1 MSYYKSNYCAYCGD
15 YSGKYELCSEC
26 YYMAQD
32 EVIIKNEKGK
42 WIKNIR
48 LGNEYKFF
56 DKNKTYRLKDNLLN
70 EYEMRFFEI
79 AKDYLSKKY
88 TIVPQVNLQSIIETD
103 TNTRNDEL
111 FRNVDFMLFHSKEH
125 IPFLAI
131 ELNGEQ
137 HYTNDYWIER
147 DKSVKQILD
156 RVSIPLLTITIK
168 DLKRMDDREVG
179 FLIEKVVKYLNP
191 GLLNRLLK
199 KENNKMDLS
208 WTKELM
214 RGA

>member
-1 MSYYKSNYCAYCGD
+1 MGYYNNYCAHCGD

-32 EVIIKNEKGK
+32 EIIIKNDKGK
-42 WIKNIR
+42 WVKNVR
-48 LGNEYKFF
+48 LGNEYKFY
-56 DKNKTYRLKDNLLN
+56 DERKKYQLKENLLN

-79 AKDYLSKKY
+79 GKDALSKKY
-88 TIVPQVNLQSIIETD
+88 SIVPQVNLQSIIETN

-111 FRNVDFMLFHSKEH
+111 FRNVDFMLYHSKEF

-137 HYTNDYWIER
+137 HYTNEYWKER

-156 RVSIPLLTITIK
+156 QVGIPLLTISIR
-168 DLKRMDDREVG
+168 DLKRMDDNEVCY
-179 FLIEKVVKYLNP
+179 LIEKVVKYLNP
-191 GLLNRLLK
+191 GFFSKLMK

-208 WTKELM
+208 WTKEIIK
-214 RGA
+214 GNK